1 LANNPSAYRSERP
14 LYTFT
19 AVVTFESVRERLVLP
34 NLARKARR
42 KPDHTKLVYIGM
54 ILQAVLMS
62 ASTVWQRTRVNFGIM
77 SLLPTNDGSILNRI
91 AIALHLPMEV
101 GGCCR

>member
-42 KPDHTKLVYIGM
+42 KPDHTKLVY
-54 ILQAVLMS
+54 
-62 ASTVWQRTRVNFGIM
+62 FGIM

-101 GGCCR
+101 GGCSR